1 MKQNLVKLSCSLIIS
16 SSMAF
21 AVQQSAPL
29 TAQQMGLMQGFP
41 PPDSKIVNKKNY
53 MFAPYNRWSF
63 QHMRYLNGTA
73 PIERGNIP
81 VAELG
86 NSPMDLLDKTFTDKS
101 YTKKSYNLKDLL
113 VQHYTDGFIVIK
125 NGKIITEYYAN
136 SMTSTTPH
144 WIASMTKSVVS
155 TVAEILIN
163 RGLLDETKKVEF
175 YIPELKGTMPGKAT
189 VREVLDMNIAIV
201 PDGSMEGVK
210 DPNSYFNQFARSV
223 GFLPGDG
230 SEDIY
235 KLLPKIK
242 PYGVNGGQIRY
253 ASATAEIAGWLISKV
268 TKKPLEQ
275 VISEEIWSKLGTSAD
290 TYTIVGPTSKM
301 VSTGGI
307 NTTLRDYARFGMLIA
322 SKGKVNGVQVIPEAV
337 INKITSSG
345 DKDSWKK
352 SDFASMEPV
361 IKSYRSYW
369 YITENKNHGVF
380 AWGIHGQHM
389 YVDPTNNVVIVQM
402 SSLPEQ
408 VNDIEM
414 PMVDV
419 IVQIANMVAK
429 N

>member
-1 MKQNLVKLSCSLIIS
+1 M
-16 SSMAF
+16 
-21 AVQQSAPL
+21 
-29 TAQQMGLMQGFP
+29 
-41 PPDSKIVNKKNY
+41 
-53 MFAPYNRWSF
+53 
-63 QHMRYLNGTA
+63 
-73 PIERGNIP
+73 
-81 VAELG
+81 
-86 NSPMDLLDKTFTDKS
+86 
-101 YTKKSYNLKDLL
+101 
-113 VQHYTDGFIVIK
+113 
-125 NGKIITEYYAN
+125 
-136 SMTSTTPH
+136 
-144 WIASMTKSVVS
+144 
-155 TVAEILIN
+155 
-163 RGLLDETKKVEF
+163 
-175 YIPELKGTMPGKAT
+175 
-189 VREVLDMNIAIV
+189 
-201 PDGSMEGVK
+201 
-210 DPNSYFNQFARSV
+210 
-223 GFLPGDG
+223 
-230 SEDIY
+230 
-235 KLLPKIK
+235 
-242 PYGVNGGQIRY
+242 
-253 ASATAEIAGWLISKV
+253 
-268 TKKPLEQ
+268 
-275 VISEEIWSKLGTSAD
+275 GTSAD

-419 IVQIANMVAK
+419 MVQIANMVAK